1 MENQLL
7 CTYQL
12 ILFIIK
18 NYTINNEN
26 LNILDL
32 QNDLTELYFNNKYS
46 EELLSLRHKYTPFRN
61 VKKEEDEKKFKETHK
76 KNLKELIDTLKK
88 TYYKDEIEYKK
99 LSDIKIL
106 IKNII
111 QNNDYSLTYIDI
123 YLLCKK
129 YQIPLII
136 ICNTSIHFPI
146 INSNFIVVNP
156 ELSLEPNFKGFYFI
170 KVPTSYT
177 RGIKN
182 YKLLHFESSILF
194 NIDLDINK
202 SGTAV
207 CANAAPA

>member
-1 MENQLL
+1 M
-7 CTYQL
+7 
-12 ILFIIK
+12 
-18 NYTINNEN
+18 
-26 LNILDL
+26 
-32 QNDLTELYFNNKYS
+32 
-46 EELLSLRHKYTPFRN
+46 
-61 VKKEEDEKKFKETHK
+61 
-76 KNLKELIDTLKK
+76 
-88 TYYKDEIEYKK
+88 
-99 LSDIKIL
+99 SDIKIL

-202 SGTAV
+202 SGNDDIVLLKNEINKILENKEDILENVLENLYNT
-207 CANAAPA
+207 NTLKKNSELYKKIKTK